1 MTVAAFV
8 ALVGAVQTLYELLK
22 DARKVLQQRG
32 EMTPEAE
39 AAFDAIVK
47 SLQTDATKPPHWKI
61 EP

>member
-1 MTVAAFV
+1 MTVPAFV

-47 SLQTDATKPPHWKI
+47 SLQAEVTKPPHWKI

>member
-8 ALVGAVQTLYELLK
+8 ALVGAIRSLVELLK
-22 DARKVLQQRG
+22 DARGILKQRG

-39 AAFDAIVK
+39 AEFDAIVK
-47 SLQTDATKPPHWKI
+47 SLQDDSTKPPHWKI